1 MKVFHLDENNAD
13 DTVFAF
19 TQEKKPHLST
29 DDSPRRKSKSSA
41 FDVPRYNSHMMDA
54 AKKELR
60 NDDTIIAVT
69 NFTICSLSFI
79 QHGLFFES
87 NYKST
92 EFVTYLRILILALS
106 LSNILWIVRRYE
118 IKLIMLLV
126 RYKVS
131 TRDTLFSTGLYK
143 IMFIELIFALVIIPP
158 YVDLTF
164 DVEMLGFTVEYSLST
179 VLTFV
184 SMMKLYVIVRL
195 FGHYTEYTQ
204 EKAEIICSKHAVSA
218 NAFFALKCYI
228 KDSPFIGIGSFF
240 FTMSIFSSLAMKL
253 CEEPDRLM
261 VGEESPIES
270 TLRAFWDDMWVI
282 FYTTT
287 TIGYGNIYPFTH
299 LGRVICILA
308 CILGNMYLGMLVVSI
323 NRKME
328 HDEGQN
334 LSYAWISREYL
345 KKDIKKTATNA
356 IRKAATLF
364 LLHKKWNSK
373 AISPIK
379 PNGIVVYKG
388 IWVKNDLCHMTKSQY
403 MKKISIYRDLKKSLM
418 TLKDLNTQAREVGT
432 SDFDLILQFEDAA
445 RIEFPKI
452 TKKIREKI
460 NREEVKKSDLIA
472 ESFKPMEDASDNI
485 REFSKAMR
493 RKISHAVRRKTTL
506 PSNGLQGNVSS
517 PIRSSARRLTNI

>member
-1 MKVFHLDENNAD
+1 MKIYNLDESNSN

-19 TQEKKPHLST
+19 SQEKKIHLST
-29 DDSPRRKSKSSA
+29 DDSPRKISKSSA
-41 FDVPRYNSHMMDA
+41 FDVPRYNSHMMAA

-60 NDDTIIAVT
+60 NDDTIIAVI
-69 NFTICSLSFI
+69 NFTICTLSFI
-79 QHGLFFES
+79 QHGLFFEN

-92 EFVTYLRILILALS
+92 EFVTYLRIFILS
-106 LSNILWIVRRYE
+106 LSISSILWIVRRYE
-118 IKLIMLLV
+118 IKLIMLLI

-131 TRDTLFSTGLYK
+131 TRDTVFSTGLYK
-143 IMFIELIFALVIIPP
+143 IMFIEIIFTLVVIPP
-158 YVDLTF
+158 YVDWTF
-164 DVEMLGFTVEYSLST
+164 DIQMLGFTVEYSLST

-184 SMMKLYVIVRL
+184 SMIKLYVVVRL

-228 KDSPFIGIGSFF
+228 KNSPFIGIGSFF

-253 CEEPDRLM
+253 CEEPDRLIDDEYT
-261 VGEESPIES
+261 GS
-270 TLRAFWDDMWVI
+270 TLSAFWDDMWVI

-345 KKDIKKTATNA
+345 KKDIRKNARNA
-356 IRKAATLF
+356 IRKVATLF

-388 IWVKNDLCHMTKSQY
+388 VWVKNDLCHMSEAQY
-403 MKKISIYRDLKKSLM
+403 MKKISIYRDLKKSL
-418 TLKDLNTQAREVGT
+418 TILKDLNTQAREVGT

-460 NREEVKKSDLIA
+460 NKDEVKKSDAIV
-472 ESFKPMEDASDNI
+472 ESFRPMEEASDNI
-485 REFSKAMR
+485 REFTKAMR
-493 RKISHAVRRKTTL
+493 RKISHAVRRKTL
-506 PSNGLQGNVSS
+506 VPSDTQGNVSS
-517 PIRSSARRLTNI
+517 PIRSSVRRLTNV